1 MALAPFIHPF
11 FMIIYA
17 VLSLFYYILIIDV
30 VMSWLLSFG
39 VISMKNDLVR
49 MVWNGVEGLC
59 EPALRPLR
67 RFLPSLGGMD
77 FSPLVLLLILQF
89 ASMELGAIEGA
100 LLG

>member
-1 MALAPFIHPF
+1 
-11 FMIIYA
+11 MIVYA
-17 VLSLFYYILIIDV
+17 VLSLFEYIVIINV
-30 VMSWLLSFG
+30 AMSWLLSFG
-39 VISMKNDLVR
+39 VISMSNELVR
-49 MVWNGVEGLC
+49 LVWNGVEGIC

-89 ASMELGAIEGA
+89 ASMELRALDRM

>member
-1 MALAPFIHPF
+1 MAPFIHPF
-11 FMIIYA
+11 FMIVYA
-17 VLSLFYYILIIDV
+17 VLSLFEYIVIINV
-30 VMSWLLSFG
+30 AMSWLLSFG
-39 VISMKNDLVR
+39 VISMSNELVR
-49 MVWNGVEGLC
+49 LVWNGVEGIC

-89 ASMELGAIEGA
+89 ASMELRALDRM